1 MGELQGVR
9 SGKADKGAEGRD
21 LPEMPDAGA
30 DAVAGQP
37 AAGELAEPSEV
48 KSRVRQVWGAYTL
61 DDNGLELVLFGRELE
76 GYRHAANNGMRCKPI
91 QFGKSVMQQLGQQK

>member
-1 MGELQGVR
+1 MAQKTGENATQRGNTSPNAQNWR
-9 SGKADKGAEGRD
+9 IGA
-21 LPEMPDAGA
+21 
-30 DAVAGQP
+30 
-37 AAGELAEPSEV
+37 EV

>member
-30 DAVAGQP
+30 DVAGQSDLQN
-37 AAGELAEPSEV
+37 AAGV